1 MAKTRGATSFSQVS
15 LQSLNEVFANKTVVI
30 PVSRIFLRK
39 LGLIQNSELA
49 PKAETKNTKNTEE
62 KENSVPFNVI
72 Q

>member
-39 LGLIQNSELA
+39 LGLIQDSELA
-49 PKAETKNTKNTEE
+49 PKTEAENTKNTEE
-62 KENSVPFNVI
+62 KETSVPFNVI